1 MGKEGRDAVGGREEM
16 AGPRAPAHGSPPG
29 GSPSFVVAGGK
40 EEMGRA
46 EGDGSS
52 QEAERELV

>member
-1 MGKEGRDAVGGREEM
+1 M